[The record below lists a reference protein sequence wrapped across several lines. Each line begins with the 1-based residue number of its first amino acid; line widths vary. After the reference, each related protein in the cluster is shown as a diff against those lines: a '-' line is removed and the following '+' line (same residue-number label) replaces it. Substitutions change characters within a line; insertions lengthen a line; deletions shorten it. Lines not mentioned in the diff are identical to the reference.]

1 MSDPND
7 VQSAAPMTDA
17 PTPAARGT
25 QATAPAPSEI
35 RLSKDRRTL
44 AVSWTGES
52 VSIPAELLRVESPSA
67 EVQGHDPS
75 QKQLVSGKREVE
87 IIGIEPVGNYAVR
100 LRFDD
105 LHSTGIYSWGL
116 LRAMGREA
124 EPMMARYDAAVRTA
138 GRSRERGG

>member
-1 MSDPND
+1 M
-7 VQSAAPMTDA
+7 DA
-17 PTPAARGT
+17 PT
-25 QATAPAPSEI
+25 EI

-44 AVSWTGES
+44 S
-52 VSIPAELLRVESPSA
+52 VAWANEAHSIPAELLRVESPSA

-75 QKQLVSGKREVE
+75 QKTLQSGKREVE

-105 LHSTGIYSWGL
+105 LHSTGIYSWDL
-116 LRAMGREA
+116 LRRFGRESEA
-124 EPMMARYDAAVRTA
+124 MMAAYDAEVRAA